1 VPNRKRLGLEHPRDL
16 LAKLDWELDQY
27 NNPVQ
32 NIESLSSYR
41 AFNCA
46 VTAWSICDWVWNS
59 GGEEVRAA
67 VRAASP
73 NADAK
78 GSEILAAL
86 LRSECR
92 ELAICQQLAN
102 GAKHFRRD
110 RHNDP
115 DVASQRLP
123 GVALYISKDGSDSRV
138 VPNVGVFIQDG
149 SITYSD
155 IGLFSRARDYWQ
167 EFFKRFNLD

>member
-1 VPNRKRLGLEHPRDL
+1 VPDRKRLGLEHPRDL
-16 LAKLDWELDQY
+16 LAKLDWELDQF
-27 NNPVQ
+27 NNLAHQ
-32 NIESLSSYR
+32 DDNLSSYR

-46 VTAWSICDWVWNS
+46 VTAWSICDWVWNAES
-59 GGEEVRAA
+59 EEVRAA
-67 VRAASP
+67 LRAASP
-73 NADAK
+73 TPDAK
-78 GSEILAAL
+78 GSEVLAAL

-115 DVASQRLP
+115 TVASQRLP
-123 GVALYISKDGSDSRV
+123 GVSLYISRDGSDSRIV
-138 VPNVGVFIQDG
+138 SNVGVFIQDR

-167 EFFKRFNLD
+167 EFFNRFNLN